1 MTEPGGRIIDGTNKK
16 QNMETL
22 GTTKDKKQSEIN
34 ELADSCQQ
42 LEPSVAEQ
50 VKREFE
56 YSEDHGEPESEQV
69 ENELSEQKYMVPS
82 AENSLEDAAFTNI
95 NVEQKGLAY
104 GIANQRNE
112 PLDMT
117 EKREKRDEDRWELD
131 PASAESTDAS
141 ADQPAGKNYE

>member
-1 MTEPGGRIIDGTNKK
+1 MTEPGGRIINGTNKK

-22 GTTKDKKQSEIN
+22 GKTTDKKQSEID

-56 YSEDHGEPESEQV
+56 YSEDHGEPESEKV
-69 ENELSEQKYMVPS
+69 ENELSEEKYMLPS
-82 AENSLEDAAFTNI
+82 PENSIEDAAFENI
-95 NVEQKGLAY
+95 TADQKGLAR

-117 EKREKRDEDRWELD
+117 EKRGKRDEDRWELD
-131 PASAESTDAS
+131 PASAEST
-141 ADQPAGKNYE
+141 EV